1 MTMLDVASVDLVD
14 LAQALQDHSYE
25 HSWWFDPATGAVE
38 LWGEHVR
45 DELGEGH
52 PQKRGLITI
61 EPLHSSE
68 AWQDMADFAATVPDP
83 EIRRRLE
90 RAIEGR
96 GAFRRFKDELL
107 DHPEVR
113 EAWFALADA
122 RIERRALQWLAD
134 EGVVDAAEAHR
145 AIAAR
150 PDPPP
155 PTPAGDRFAL
165 ARAVADGLR
174 ALYGPRLQRVIAFGS
189 SARADADDESD
200 LDLLVVLDDMPSS
213 WVEGGRMDE
222 VLWRHTL
229 ESGIVVSALPV
240 RAADL
245 EPPRRPLLVRA
256 LADGVE
262 L

>member
-1 MTMLDVASVDLVD
+1 MLDVASVDLVD

-25 HSWWFDPATGAVE
+25 HSWWFDHKTGAVE
-38 LWGEHVR
+38 LWSADVG
-45 DELGEGH
+45 DELGENH
-52 PQKRGLITI
+52 PEQRGLVAI
-61 EPLHSSE
+61 EPLESSE
-68 AWQDMADFAATVPDP
+68 AWQDMADFSATVPDP

-107 DHPEVR
+107 EHPELR
-113 EAWFALADA
+113 AAWFALADA
-122 RIERRALQWLAD
+122 RTQRRAVQWLTD
-134 EGVVDAAEAHR
+134 KGLVDAADAER
-145 AIAAR
+145 EIAAR
-150 PDPPP
+150 SDPPP
-155 PTPAGDRFAL
+155 PTPAGDRFVL

-174 ALYGPRLQRVIAFGS
+174 ALYGTRLQRVIIFGS

-200 LDLLVVLDDMPSS
+200 VDLLVVLDDMASS
-213 WVEGGRMDE
+213 WLEGAQMDE
-222 VLWRHTL
+222 LLWAHTL

>member
-25 HSWWFDPATGAVE
+25 HSWWFDPKTGAVE
-38 LWGEHVR
+38 LWGAYVR
-45 DELGEGH
+45 DELGEDH
-52 PQKRGLITI
+52 PEQRGLVAI
-61 EPLHSSE
+61 EPLDSSE
-68 AWQDMADFAATVPDP
+68 AWQDMADFAAAVPDP
-83 EIRRRLE
+83 AVRRRLE

-107 DHPEVR
+107 EHPELR
-113 EAWFALADA
+113 EGWFALADA
-122 RIERRALQWLAD
+122 RVERRALQWLAD
-134 EGVVDAAEAHR
+134 EGLVDAAEVER
-145 AIAAR
+145 EIAAR
-150 PDPPP
+150 SDPPP
-155 PTPAGDRFAL
+155 PAPAGDRFVL

-174 ALYGPRLQRVIAFGS
+174 ALYGERLQRVIVFGS

-200 LDLLVVLDDMPSS
+200 LDLLVVLDDMRSS
-213 WVEGGRMDE
+213 WVEGAHMDE

-256 LADGVE
+256 LADGIAV
-262 L
+262 

>member
-1 MTMLDVASVDLVD
+1 MTMLDVTSVDLSD
-14 LAQALQDHSYE
+14 LAEALQDHSYE
-25 HSWWFDPATGAVE
+25 HSWWFDPETGAVE
-38 LWGEHVR
+38 LWSDDVR
-45 DELGEGH
+45 DEFGEGH
-52 PQKRGLITI
+52 PAERGLIAI
-61 EPLHSSE
+61 EPLEPSR
-68 AWQDMADFAATVPDP
+68 AWQDMADFAAAVPDP
-83 EIRRRLE
+83 QIRRRLE

-107 DHPEVR
+107 DHPELR

-122 RIERRALQWLAD
+122 RIERRALQWLAS
-134 EGVVDAAEAHR
+134 EGLVDSAAAER
-145 AIAAR
+145 EIAAR

-155 PTPAGDRFAL
+155 PAPAGDRLLL

-174 ALYGPRLQRVIAFGS
+174 ALYDQRLRRVIVFGS

-200 LDLLVVLDDMPSS
+200 LDLLVVLDDMRSS
-213 WVEGGRMDE
+213 WDEGARMDE
-222 VLWRHTL
+222 LLWAHTL

>member
-1 MTMLDVASVDLVD
+1 MLDVASVDLSD
-14 LAQALQDHSYE
+14 LAEALQDHSHE
-25 HSWWFDPATGAVE
+25 HSWWFDPKIGAVE
-38 LWGEHVR
+38 LWSDCVR
-45 DELGEGH
+45 EELGEDH
-52 PQKRGLITI
+52 PEERGLVAI
-61 EPLHSSE
+61 EPLESSE

-107 DHPEVR
+107 DQPELR

-122 RIERRALQWLAD
+122 RMERRALQWLAD
-134 EGVVDAAEAHR
+134 EGMVDAAAARRE
-145 AIAAR
+145 IAAR
-150 PDPPP
+150 PDPPLP
-155 PTPAGDRFAL
+155 APAGDRFVL

-174 ALYGPRLQRVIAFGS
+174 ALYAGRLRRVIVFGS

-200 LDLLVVLDDMPSS
+200 LDLLVVLDDMRSS
-213 WVEGGRMDE
+213 WDEGAHMDE

-245 EPPRRPLLVRA
+245 DPPRRPLLVRA
-256 LADGVE
+256 LADGIE